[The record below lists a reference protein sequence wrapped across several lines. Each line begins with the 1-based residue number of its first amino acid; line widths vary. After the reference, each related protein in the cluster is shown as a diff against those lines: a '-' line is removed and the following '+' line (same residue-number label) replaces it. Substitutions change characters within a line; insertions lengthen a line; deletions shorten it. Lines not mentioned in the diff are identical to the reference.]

1 MTKKLGQDSDF
12 DFSQTAIININRLL
26 KLFRMRL
33 ASNGKAKTN
42 DKDGNIIYVDSDIYS
57 IDQLVGFL
65 VLSLSDF
72 NQTPSFTYFTFD
84 DTRCIEFF
92 TEVLVSGATLYALA
106 SQALIERGREFQIT
120 DNGLTFDPPK
130 VSEMLNTQYGSL
142 LTSYNDRLK
151 FVKNSMRPFP
161 KGLGTAT
168 TTTSNALARRL
179 RNLRAR
185 RIF

>member
-42 DKDGNIIYVDSDIYS
+42 DKDGNTIYVASDIYS

-130 VSEMLNTQYGSL
+130 VSEMLNTQYATL
-142 LTSYNDRLK
+142 LEKHSKKVQLIKQYITHWN
-151 FVKNSMRPFP
+151 PEE
-161 KGLGTAT
+161 
-168 TTTSNALARRL
+168 
-179 RNLRAR
+179 
-185 RIF
+185 